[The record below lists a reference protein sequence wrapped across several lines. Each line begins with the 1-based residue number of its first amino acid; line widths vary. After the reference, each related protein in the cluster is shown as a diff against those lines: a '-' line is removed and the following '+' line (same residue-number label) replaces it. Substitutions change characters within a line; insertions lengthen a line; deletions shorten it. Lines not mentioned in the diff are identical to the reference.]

1 MKTLEADML
10 PIREQAYVFSV
21 TKTNIQDVVSRL
33 NDIQYHNDT
42 PTVVQA
48 SLTSAAATTSPE
60 FINAVKRISSSLEFF
75 KNNSKTVDKLQVL
88 NKKANAI
95 IRKEFSRLTN
105 KLVIDDVQ
113 AAATLAGTSTDVRRS
128 S

>member
-1 MKTLEADML
+1 ML

-48 SLTSAAATTSPE
+48 SLTSAAAATSPE